1 MKTQLPVM
9 VLFLL
14 FPTMAAH
21 ASRRHRPPLSATT
34 KKPAFSGWLLS
45 FSALYLSPLRYS
57 PPLGPGFTRHPSPT
71 HPDPFRQVSYSN
83 SK

>member
-1 MKTQLPVM
+1 MKPRPR
-9 VLFLL
+9 FS
-14 FPTMAAH
+14 AAYFVPAH
-21 ASRRHRPPLSATT
+21 WRTTLVSVGLCLRPRKNQPSI
-34 KKPAFSGWLLS
+34 GWPLS

-71 HPDPFRQVSYSN
+71 HPDPFPQVCYSN